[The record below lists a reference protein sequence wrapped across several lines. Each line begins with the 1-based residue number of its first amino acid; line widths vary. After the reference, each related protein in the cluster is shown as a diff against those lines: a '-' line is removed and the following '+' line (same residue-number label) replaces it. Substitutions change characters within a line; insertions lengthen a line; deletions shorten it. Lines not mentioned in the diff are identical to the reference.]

1 MRYNKT
7 VGKGA
12 IQRSALRQ
20 QLAPILMTPLVIGLV
35 LLPLAVESGARGCE
49 IESPIA
55 MVVFGRLV
63 ISTALNLLV
72 LVR

>member
-55 MVVFGRLV
+55 WLYLGDW
-63 ISTALNLLV
+63 
-72 LVR
+72 